1 MGLETNDDASVYKPK
16 DGMAVIHT
24 IDFITPVV
32 DDPYDFGQIAAA
44 NALSDIYAMGGK
56 PAFALNVVCWPTCN
70 LDLLE
75 GTLRGGWDKVQEA
88 DAVIAGGHS
97 IDDDEPK
104 YGLTV
109 IGYVKPE
116 DILRNNMAKVG
127 DVLILTKPLG
137 SGVINT
143 AIKGD
148 LCPQEVASEAVR
160 VMKMLNKNASEAMV
174 AVGAHA
180 CTDITGFGLLGHAY
194 EMASGSNVT
203 MVIDRGKVP
212 IIDGALDLARMGLI
226 PAGTY
231 RNKDYLKGNID
242 LEGSEDEI
250 MDILFDP
257 QTSGGLLISV
267 PEEKAGVLLSRIN
280 QKQDI
285 RASIIGNV
293 VEKEDTFIKVK

>member
-1 MGLETNDDASVYKPK
+1 
-16 DGMAVIHT
+16 
-24 IDFITPVV
+24 
-32 DDPYDFGQIAAA
+32 
-44 NALSDIYAMGGK
+44 
-56 PAFALNVVCWPTCN
+56 
-70 LDLLE
+70 
-75 GTLRGGWDKVQEA
+75 
-88 DAVIAGGHS
+88 
-97 IDDDEPK
+97 
-104 YGLTV
+104 
-109 IGYVKPE
+109 
-116 DILRNNMAKVG
+116 
-127 DVLILTKPLG
+127 
-137 SGVINT
+137 
-143 AIKGD
+143 
-148 LCPQEVASEAVR
+148 
-160 VMKMLNKNASEAMV
+160 MKMLNKNASEAMV

-212 IIDGALDLARMGLI
+212 IINGALDLARMGLI